1 MDNYYINEVG
11 TYEFLFSGKQPKAW
25 NFRKHCCNTVFP
37 HIWQQLTDKTVDD
50 LRCIHQQTIIEIQG
64 EHRIAITRQDNQIFA
79 IQYENVGLQ
88 GETQN
93 AR

>member
-1 MDNYYINEVG
+1 MI
-11 TYEFLFSGKQPKAW
+11 
-25 NFRKHCCNTVFP
+25 
-37 HIWQQLTDKTVDD
+37 DD

-64 EHRIAITRQDNQIFA
+64 EHQIAITRQDNQIFA

-88 GETQN
+88 DETQN